1 MMTLWAGVMGGQGL
15 WVSKSAA
22 SYRLDSTRLA
32 PTAANLARE
41 CLPATGRRD
50 EGSVFAPGMQNKGS
64 QLESR
69 MPCSAVQVCRI
80 PAAVL
85 VYTGGVCSHGR
96 CLFTR
101 AGVTTNCN
109 HHSRPASN
117 SGACSSP
124 AAVSVYSSGT
134 ASAGAAG
141 ARPRRGGL
149 GAGKAARSLDCPVLD
164 W

>member
-50 EGSVFAPGMQNKGS
+50 EGSVFAPGMQSKGS

-85 VYTGGVCSHGR
+85 VYTGGVCLHGR
-96 CLFTR
+96 ALQQIATI
-101 AGVTTNCN
+101 T
-109 HHSRPASN
+109 HASN
-117 SGACSSP
+117 SQACSSP
-124 AAVSVYSSGT
+124 AAVSVYSAGT

-149 GAGKAARSLDCPVLD
+149 GAGKAALSLDCPVLD